1 MLDALT
7 LMLLLVTF
15 GDTMD
20 DRTPPTTPPHASRWR
35 QGLAPLA
42 AVGIVIILTSL
53 LYAREAL
60 YADTAPDNLLTVAAV
75 DYIGQE
81 EYARTVSYL
90 GLVVAGRRANLGFE
104 IQGLLAEGPP
114 RPGTQ
119 VAAGEAIAALDSSAL
134 QARRRATAADLEQAR
149 VEFDLAQ
156 LKAKRQEKLL
166 GSGAVSEDVY
176 DETRLRALALSS
188 QVEAMEARLASIDIE
203 LEKSRLTAPY
213 EGIVADRYEQHGSVV
228 NPGTPVVRLLEVGG
242 LESHIGVSA
251 ERAKTLRPGTAYSL
265 KFRDRSLQAELL
277 SIRPDIDPVTRT
289 TTAVFALPD
298 GIDALDGEPVTLEL
312 DETVHAS
319 GGWLPIE
326 ALLEGNRGVWT
337 VLRLAPDGEA
347 LLTVREA
354 VEVLETRDDQ
364 VFVRGTLAAGSQV
377 VASGVHR
384 ITPGT
389 PVSVQ
394 GAH

>member
-1 MLDALT
+1 
-7 LMLLLVTF
+7 
-15 GDTMD
+15 MD
-20 DRTPPTTPPHASRWR
+20 NRTPPGANPPTSRWR

-42 AVGIVIILTSL
+42 AVGIVVLLTAL

-60 YADTAPDNLLTVAAV
+60 YADTAPDSLLTVAAV
-75 DYIGQE
+75 EYVGQE
-81 EYARTVSYL
+81 QYSRTASYL

-104 IQGLLAEGPP
+104 IQGLIAEGPP
-114 RPGTQ
+114 RPGTR
-119 VAAGEAIAALDSSAL
+119 VAAGETIAALDSNAL

-156 LKAKRQEKLL
+156 LKARRQEKLL
-166 GSGAVSEDVY
+166 GSGAVSEDAH

-188 QVEAMEARLASIDIE
+188 RVESMEARLASIDIE
-203 LEKSRLTAPY
+203 LEKSRLVAPY
-213 EGIVADRYEQHGSVV
+213 AGYVADRYVQHGSVV
-228 NPGTPVVRLLEVGG
+228 SPGTPVVRLLEIGG

-251 ERAKTLRPGTAYSL
+251 ERANTLRPGTAYTL
-265 KFRDRSLQAELL
+265 KLRERTLQAELL

-289 TTAVFALPD
+289 TTAVFGLPE
-298 GIDALDGEPVTLEL
+298 GLDALDGEPVTLEL
-312 DETVHAS
+312 DETVRAS

-337 VLRLAPDGEA
+337 VLRLEPDGEA

-364 VFVRGTLAAGSQV
+364 VFVRGTLAFGSQV

-389 PVSVQ
+389 SVSVQ
-394 GAH
+394 GAP